1 MEDFKGQVVLQSK
14 PSMMGDNV
22 AKLAAGS
29 PVRASAREGK
39 WGLIKTYDGKVG
51 YVRGRQLKFAPPRPI
66 TSPVRDSRR
75 M

>member
-1 MEDFKGQVVLQSK
+1 
-14 PSMMGDNV
+14 
-22 AKLAAGS
+22 
-29 PVRASAREGK
+29 VRASAREGK
-39 WGLIKTYDGKVG
+39 WVLIKTYDGKVG